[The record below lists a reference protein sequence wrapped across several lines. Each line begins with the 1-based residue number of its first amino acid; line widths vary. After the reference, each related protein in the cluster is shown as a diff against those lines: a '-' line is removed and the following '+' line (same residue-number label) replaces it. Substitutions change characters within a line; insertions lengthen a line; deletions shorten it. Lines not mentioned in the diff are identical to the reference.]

1 MSKYTKIVATISD
14 ARCDV
19 DFIKQLYESGMNV
32 VRMNSAHLQEEG
44 FQKIIDNVRAVSN
57 KIAILMDTKGPEV
70 RTTALSGDSNI
81 LFSTGD
87 IVRITGK
94 EGTLTGNGYIGVS
107 YPRFAEDLSI
117 GSHIL
122 IDDGEL
128 EFVVRKKEND
138 DLLCESL
145 NNGELGARKS
155 VNVPGVRITYR
166 PSQKKTFAISAM
178 PLNKISTSSLTR
190 SYAANKMFS
199 IYRLYST
206 STKAPSRL
214 SPR

>member
-1 MSKYTKIVATISD
+1 
-14 ARCDV
+14 
-19 DFIKQLYESGMNV
+19 
-32 VRMNSAHLQEEG
+32 
-44 FQKIIDNVRAVSN
+44 NVRAVSN

-128 EFVVRKKEND
+128 EFVVQKKEND

-155 VNVPGVRITYR
+155 VNVPGV
-166 PSQKKTFAISAM
+166 
-178 PLNKISTSSLTR
+178 
-190 SYAANKMFS
+190 
-199 IYRLYST
+199 
-206 STKAPSRL
+206 
-214 SPR
+214 

>member
-117 GSHIL
+117 GSHIC
-122 IDDGEL
+122 
-128 EFVVRKKEND
+128 RAKKRERRF
-138 DLLCESL
+138 
-145 NNGELGARKS
+145 A
-155 VNVPGVRITYR
+155 VRITQQRRAGCTQKRKR
-166 PSQKKTFAISAM
+166 PG
-178 PLNKISTSSLTR
+178 STD
-190 SYAANKMFS
+190 
-199 IYRLYST
+199 
-206 STKAPSRL
+206 
-214 SPR
+214 

>member
-87 IVRITGK
+87 I
-94 EGTLTGNGYIGVS
+94 
-107 YPRFAEDLSI
+107 LSLI
-117 GSHIL
+117 HI
-122 IDDGEL
+122 
-128 EFVVRKKEND
+128 
-138 DLLCESL
+138 
-145 NNGELGARKS
+145 
-155 VNVPGVRITYR
+155 
-166 PSQKKTFAISAM
+166 
-178 PLNKISTSSLTR
+178 
-190 SYAANKMFS
+190 
-199 IYRLYST
+199 
-206 STKAPSRL
+206 
-214 SPR
+214 

>member
-19 DFIKQLYESGMNV
+19 NFIKQLYESGMNV

-87 IVRITGK
+87 IVHHGKRRNIDRQRI
-94 EGTLTGNGYIGVS
+94 Y
-107 YPRFAEDLSI
+107 R
-117 GSHIL
+117 
-122 IDDGEL
+122 GEL
-128 EFVVRKKEND
+128 SPFCR
-138 DLLCESL
+138 
-145 NNGELGARKS
+145 GPFHRQ
-155 VNVPGVRITYR
+155 PHTYR
-166 PSQKKTFAISAM
+166 
-178 PLNKISTSSLTR
+178 
-190 SYAANKMFS
+190 
-199 IYRLYST
+199 
-206 STKAPSRL
+206 
-214 SPR
+214 

>member
-87 IVRITGK
+87 IVGITGK

-107 YPRFAEDLSI
+107 YPRFAEDS
-117 GSHIL
+117 
-122 IDDGEL
+122 
-128 EFVVRKKEND
+128 F
-138 DLLCESL
+138 
-145 NNGELGARKS
+145 
-155 VNVPGVRITYR
+155 P
-166 PSQKKTFAISAM
+166 
-178 PLNKISTSSLTR
+178 
-190 SYAANKMFS
+190 
-199 IYRLYST
+199 
-206 STKAPSRL
+206 
-214 SPR
+214 

>member
-1 MSKYTKIVATISD
+1 MSKYNKIVATISD

-19 DFIKQLYESGMNV
+19 NFIKQLYESGMNV

-57 KIAILMDTKGPEV
+57 KLAILMDTNN
-70 RTTALSGDSNI
+70 LI
-81 LFSTGD
+81 STGD

-94 EGTLTGNGYIGVS
+94 EGTMTGNGYIGVS

-155 VNVPGVRITYR
+155 VNVPGVRINL
-166 PSQKKTFAISAM
+166 P
-178 PLNKISTSSLTR
+178 SLTEKDIR
-190 SYAANKMFS
+190 N
-199 IYRLYST
+199 IH
-206 STKAPSRL
+206 
-214 SPR
+214 

>member
-128 EFVVRKKEND
+128 EFVVRKKE
-138 DLLCESL
+138 ERRF
-145 NNGELGARKS
+145 A
-155 VNVPGVRITYR
+155 VRIAQQRRAGCTQKRKR
-166 PSQKKTFAISAM
+166 PG
-178 PLNKISTSSLTR
+178 STD
-190 SYAANKMFS
+190 
-199 IYRLYST
+199 
-206 STKAPSRL
+206 
-214 SPR
+214 

>member
-87 IVRITGK
+87 IVGITGK
-94 EGTLTGNGYIGVS
+94 RRNIDRQRIYRGK
-107 YPRFAEDLSI
+107 LSPFCR
-117 GSHIL
+117 GPFH
-122 IDDGEL
+122 
-128 EFVVRKKEND
+128 RQ
-138 DLLCESL
+138 
-145 NNGELGARKS
+145 
-155 VNVPGVRITYR
+155 PHTYR
-166 PSQKKTFAISAM
+166 
-178 PLNKISTSSLTR
+178 
-190 SYAANKMFS
+190 
-199 IYRLYST
+199 
-206 STKAPSRL
+206 
-214 SPR
+214 

>member
-19 DFIKQLYESGMNV
+19 NFIKQLYESGMNV

-155 VNVPGVRITYR
+155 VNVPGVRINL
-166 PSQKKTFAISAM
+166 PSLTEKTFAISTM

-199 IYRLYST
+199 IYRLSST

>member
-87 IVRITGK
+87 IVRITGC
-94 EGTLTGNGYIGVS
+94 
-107 YPRFAEDLSI
+107 
-117 GSHIL
+117 
-122 IDDGEL
+122 
-128 EFVVRKKEND
+128 
-138 DLLCESL
+138 LL
-145 NNGELGARKS
+145 
-155 VNVPGVRITYR
+155 Y
-166 PSQKKTFAISAM
+166 
-178 PLNKISTSSLTR
+178 TS
-190 SYAANKMFS
+190 
-199 IYRLYST
+199 
-206 STKAPSRL
+206 P
-214 SPR
+214 SPRDTR

>member
-19 DFIKQLYESGMNV
+19 NFIKQLYESGMNV

-128 EFVVRKKEND
+128 EFVVRKKRERRF
-138 DLLCESL
+138 
-145 NNGELGARKS
+145 A
-155 VNVPGVRITYR
+155 VRITQQRRTGCTQKRKR
-166 PSQKKTFAISAM
+166 PG
-178 PLNKISTSSLTR
+178 STD
-190 SYAANKMFS
+190 
-199 IYRLYST
+199 
-206 STKAPSRL
+206 
-214 SPR
+214 